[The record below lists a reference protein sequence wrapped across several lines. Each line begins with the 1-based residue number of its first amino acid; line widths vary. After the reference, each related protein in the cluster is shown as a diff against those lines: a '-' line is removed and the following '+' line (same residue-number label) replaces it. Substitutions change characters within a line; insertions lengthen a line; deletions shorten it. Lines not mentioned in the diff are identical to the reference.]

1 MKSAV
6 AYGAARRTKMLPRIR
21 CVPGVDAVGVAVT
34 KRLSAFDQAPDKGQA
49 SQAVIGWLLESDAFW
64 KH

>member
-1 MKSAV
+1 
-6 AYGAARRTKMLPRIR
+6 MLPRIR

-49 SQAVIGWLLESDAFW
+49 SQAMIGWLLESDAFW